1 MLKSLKDRTNL
12 CWIYVKDDEDVR
24 RLNLILNFYPAN
36 HPTTNNIV
44 PRHERNRLVIVNGF
58 PMDHVIAGS
67 DVASGKQYTIMT
79 NSIAVSALEHSF
91 VAPARELKEMIDAN
105 NKSKNIYIPLSG
117 NQDDFGNTLLNTY
130 SGAVATDDAIKELHY
145 KQDELEKEK
154 VQKSKRKDENDI
166 KKIELKRTLAKVKK
180 LAINYF
186 RKYKDD
192 AMRNSF
198 VNKMFKPEVDLNIK
212 AFDGVLTDR
221 DKKKIKIGS
230 LKEQLI
236 NLIIDASDNTAPEVE
251 DDDDDDEDEDNN
263 DIRYDDDDDDDDD
276 RSPPRRRSKN
286 GNDILYDDD
295 DDDDER

>member
-1 MLKSLKDRTNL
+1 
-12 CWIYVKDDEDVR
+12 
-24 RLNLILNFYPAN
+24 
-36 HPTTNNIV
+36 
-44 PRHERNRLVIVNGF
+44 
-58 PMDHVIAGS
+58 
-67 DVASGKQYTIMT
+67 
-79 NSIAVSALEHSF
+79 
-91 VAPARELKEMIDAN
+91 
-105 NKSKNIYIPLSG
+105 
-117 NQDDFGNTLLNTY
+117 
-130 SGAVATDDAIKELHY
+130 
-145 KQDELEKEK
+145 
-154 VQKSKRKDENDI
+154 
-166 KKIELKRTLAKVKK
+166 